1 MTQQQRDAV
10 AGMLRASP
18 FDPAGDLREQR
29 PLFDKMIAAT
39 PVPPDV
45 VTTHGQLGGVPV
57 IRIDIPGTTTPDG
70 VIMYFHG
77 GFFAIG
83 SVPASV
89 GLASDLARQARM
101 QVVTVDYRLAPE
113 HPYPAAPDD
122 AMTAYRA
129 LLDTGQDVARVALA
143 GESAGG
149 NLAVVTLAAIARA
162 DLPQP
167 ASAVLMSPW
176 AELAGTEDS
185 IKTKADVDPVITA
198 DAVRVRARD
207 YLGGADACDPAV
219 SPVYGSLAGL
229 PPLLIQAG
237 SDEVLLDD
245 AIRLAARAAYD
256 DVAVTL
262 DVVPAVP
269 HVFQAF
275 AAILDEAEAALTRA
289 GAFLRARTGAAAA
302 ETAGQQE

>member
-1 MTQQQRDAV
+1 MTQQQREAV
-10 AGMLRASP
+10 AGILHASP

-29 PLFDKMIAAT
+29 PLFEKMIAAA

-45 VTTHGQLGGVPV
+45 VTTPGQLGGVPV
-57 IRIDIPGTTTPDG
+57 IRVDIPGTTTDG
-70 VIMYFHG
+70 VILYFHG

-83 SVPASV
+83 SAAASV

-113 HPYPAAPDD
+113 HPYPAAPHD
-122 AMTAYRA
+122 AMTAYQA
-129 LLDTGQDVARVALA
+129 LLDSGQDVARVALA
-143 GESAGG
+143 GESAGAG
-149 NLAVVTLAAIARA
+149 LAVVTLAAIGRA
-162 DLPQP
+162 GLPQP

-176 AELAGTEDS
+176 ADLAGTGDS
-185 IKTKADVDPVITA
+185 LKTKADVDPVITA
-198 DAVRVRARD
+198 DAIRVRARD
-207 YLGGADACDPAV
+207 YLGSADACDPAV

-237 SDEVLLDD
+237 SHEVLLDD

-262 DVVPAVP
+262 DVTPGVP
-269 HVFQAF
+269 HVFQAY
-275 AAILDEAEAALTRA
+275 AAILDEGDAALNRA
-289 GAFLRARTGAAAA
+289 GAFLRQHTGTASAG
-302 ETAGQQE
+302 TAGRRE

>member
-29 PLFDKMIAAT
+29 PLFEKMIAAA
-39 PVPPDV
+39 PVPADV
-45 VTTHGQLGGVPV
+45 VTTGGQLGGVPV
-57 IRIDIPGTTTPDG
+57 IRVDIPGTTTG
-70 VIMYFHG
+70 GLILYFHG
-77 GFFAIG
+77 GFFASG
-83 SVPASV
+83 SAATSV
-89 GLASDLARQARM
+89 GQAADLARQARM
-101 QVVTVDYRLAPE
+101 RVVTVDYRLAPE

-143 GESAGG
+143 GESAGA
-149 NLAVVTLAAIARA
+149 NLAVATLAAIARA
-162 DLPQP
+162 GLPQP

-176 AELAGTEDS
+176 ADLAGTGDS
-185 IKTKADVDPVITA
+185 LKTKADVDPIITA
-198 DAVRVRARD
+198 EAVRVRARD

-237 SDEVLLDD
+237 SDETLLDG

-262 DVVPAVP
+262 DVVPGVP
-269 HVFQAF
+269 HVFQAYPVL
-275 AAILDEAEAALTRA
+275 LDEGEAALTRA
-289 GAFLRARTGAAAA
+289 GAFLRAHTGTAAAG
-302 ETAGQQE
+302 TAGRQE

>member
-1 MTQQQRDAV
+1 MTQQQREAI
-10 AGMLRASP
+10 ASMLRASP
-18 FDPAGDLREQR
+18 FNPAGDLREQR
-29 PLFDKMIAAT
+29 PLFEKMVTAA
-39 PVPPDV
+39 PLPGDV
-45 VTTHGQLGGVPV
+45 VTTGGQLGGVPV
-57 IRIDIPGTTTPDG
+57 IYVDIPATTTDG

-83 SVPASV
+83 SAAASV

-113 HPYPAAPDD
+113 HPYPAAQHD

-129 LLDTGQDVARVALA
+129 LLEGGQDVARVALA
-143 GESAGG
+143 GESSGA
-149 NLAVVTLAAIARA
+149 NLAVVTLAAIGRA
-162 DLPQP
+162 GLPQP
-167 ASAVLMSPW
+167 TSAVLMSPW
-176 AELAGTEDS
+176 ADLAGAGNS
-185 IKTKADVDPVITA
+185 IKTKAGVDPVITA
-198 DAVRVRARD
+198 AAIRVRAED
-207 YLGGADACDPAV
+207 YLNGAGASDPAV

-237 SDEVLLDD
+237 SHEILLDD

-262 DVVPAVP
+262 DVVPGVP

-275 AAILDEAEAALTRA
+275 AALLDEGQAALTRA
-289 GAFLRARTGAAAA
+289 GGFLREHLPMAAA
-302 ETAGQQE
+302 ETAGRQD

>member
-29 PLFDKMIAAT
+29 PLFEKMIAAA
-39 PVPPDV
+39 PVPADV
-45 VTTHGQLGGVPV
+45 VTTGGQLGGVSV
-57 IRIDIPGTTTPDG
+57 IRVDIPGTTTG
-70 VIMYFHG
+70 GLILYFHG

-83 SVPASV
+83 SAAASV
-89 GLASDLARQARM
+89 GLACDLARQARM
-101 QVVTVDYRLAPE
+101 PVVTVDYRLAPE

-129 LLDTGQDVARVALA
+129 LLDTGQDAARLALA
-143 GESAGG
+143 GESAGAG
-149 NLAVVTLAAIARA
+149 LAAVTLATIARA
-162 DLPQP
+162 GLPQP
-167 ASAVLMSPW
+167 SSAVLMSPW
-176 AELAGTEDS
+176 ADLAGTGDS

-198 DAVRVRARD
+198 EAVHVRARD

-219 SPVYGSLAGL
+219 SPLYGSLAGL

-237 SDEVLLDD
+237 SHEILLDD
-245 AIRLAARAAYD
+245 AIRLAARAAGD

-262 DVVPAVP
+262 DVVPGVP
-269 HVFQAF
+269 HVFQAY
-275 AAILDEAEAALTRA
+275 AAILDEGEAALTRA
-289 GAFLRARTGAAAA
+289 GAFLREHASPAAAG
-302 ETAGQQE
+302 TAGRRE

>member
-1 MTQQQRDAV
+1 MTQQQREAI

-29 PLFDKMIAAT
+29 PLFEQVATAA
-39 PVPPDV
+39 PVPADV
-45 VTTHGQLGGVPV
+45 VTTRGQLGGVPV
-57 IRIDIPGTTTPDG
+57 IWVDIPGITTDG
-70 VIMYFHG
+70 VIVYFHG

-83 SVPASV
+83 SAAASV
-89 GLASDLARQARM
+89 GLAADLARQARM

-113 HPYPAAPDD
+113 HPYPAAPRD
-122 AMTAYRA
+122 AMTAYQG
-129 LLDTGQDVARVALA
+129 LLDGGQDIARVALA
-143 GESAGG
+143 GESAGA

-162 DLPQP
+162 GLPQP

-176 AELAGTEDS
+176 ADLAAAGQSVTA
-185 IKTKADVDPVITA
+185 KADVDPVITA
-198 DAVRVRARD
+198 EAVRVRGRD
-207 YLGGADACDPAV
+207 YLNGADARDPAV

-237 SDEVLLDD
+237 SHEILLDD

-256 DVAVTL
+256 DAAVTL
-262 DVVPAVP
+262 DVTPGVP

-275 AAILDEAEAALTRA
+275 AAVLDEGEAALSRA
-289 GAFLRARTGAAAA
+289 GAFLRQHIAAAVA
-302 ETAGQQE
+302 VTAGQQR